1 MSKRKATTSIPSQ
14 QQIPPNPA
22 AVSEYKKFLNAFPIR
37 NKKDKSIGSVIKSKW
52 QDAPPNPQGQIV
64 NEIAK
69 KFNTSNPPLGITK
82 AIYGNDPRKNSYYSV
97 DARDKTQMDLVP
109 QSEVGKGPDPITV
122 GHELMHAN
130 DHQIDYLNP
139 KVWEHLRTLAIPMAD
154 FNQFSN
160 SIGKIQDKINPAGD
174 FKPDLA
180 VPNSGY
186 PFNRAYIEEDMAK
199 ARGIPSYQTP
209 MANGVPDWPQLFN
222 DIQAVVSQ
230 RGPRDQIPNSG
241 FYLNRASEFPAFMSE
256 RLTKSWKAN
265 TAPNPLSLPEAR
277 FVHSTLGDMG
287 TAYPAT
293 DPKNGVA
300 AYPTMNN
307 YIGQRRGSLEAAYP
321 GLNPQQPYSSSQSS
335 SSGSN
340 PIYAGIGVG
349 GQSSSSQLSSPPSTV
364 SSQASSVPSPHTSP
378 SSPSTPVYYSPPSSS
393 NLPPTYKKGGAVHS
407 LAEHIYPF
415 KLRHPKF
422 SVTKGLSRYF

>member
-1 MSKRKATTSIPSQ
+1 MSKRKASTPIPSQ
-14 QQIPPNPA
+14 QQIPPKPA
-22 AVSEYKKFLNAFPIR
+22 AISEYKKFLNAFPIR
-37 NKKDKSIGSVIKSKW
+37 NKKDKSIGSAIKGKW
-52 QDAPPNPQGQIV
+52 QDVPNTDQGEIV

-109 QSEVGKGPDPITV
+109 QSAVGKGPDPITV

-180 VPNSGY
+180 TPNSGY

-209 MANGVPDWPQLFN
+209 MANGAPAWPQLFN

-230 RGPRDQIPNSG
+230 QGPQDQIPNSG

-256 RLTKSWKAN
+256 NLTNRWYPDQGAN
-265 TAPNPLSLPEAR
+265 ALNLPEAR
-277 FVHSTLGDMG
+277 FIHSTLGNMD
-287 TAYPAT
+287 TAYPAA
-293 DPKNGVA
+293 D
-300 AYPTMNN
+300 YPTMNN
-307 YIGQRRGSLEAAYP
+307 YIRQRRGSLEAAYP
-321 GLNPQQPYSSSQSS
+321 GLNPQPYSSSQSS

-340 PIYAGIGVG
+340 PIHAGIG
-349 GQSSSSQLSSPPSTV
+349 GQSSSSQLSSPFSTV
-364 SSQASSVPSPHTSP
+364 SSQASSVPSPHTPP
-378 SSPSTPVYYSPPSSS
+378 SSPSTPVYHSPLSSP
-393 NLPPTYKKGGAVHS
+393 NLPPTYKKGGAARS
-407 LAEHIYPF
+407 LAEHMYPF